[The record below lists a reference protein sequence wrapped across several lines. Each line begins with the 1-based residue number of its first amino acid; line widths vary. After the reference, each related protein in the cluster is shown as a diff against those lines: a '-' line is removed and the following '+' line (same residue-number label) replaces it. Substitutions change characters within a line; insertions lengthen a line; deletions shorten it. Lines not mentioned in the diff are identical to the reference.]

1 MTGLVATVRGL
12 PLRAQVILAFAVIAT
27 LGALALIASRATAP
41 GMDLLYAGL
50 DSASAGEVVGELE
63 ALQIPYEV
71 RGDAI
76 YVAGDGRDRARMT
89 LAARGLPRQGQSGYE
104 ILDGLS
110 GFGTTSE
117 MFDAAYWRAK
127 EGELARTIVAFPD
140 VKAARVH
147 IAHGDRRPFRASTDG
162 PSASVAVTMEGGSVF
177 DRSRARAVRYLVALA
192 VPGLEPKRVSV
203 LDGAGTLLLAPGS
216 DDAAAGADAG
226 VSAAAATAREARLT
240 SELTRLLEAHVGKDR
255 ARVTVTVETNPG
267 AETVVE
273 RTIDP
278 TSRVAIHTD
287 TQETSEQGKTGA
299 DPAGAKT
306 NQPGEDQGA
315 APGSESSS
323 RTETRERVNY
333 EVSEVRRERTRAAGA
348 VERISVAV
356 LVDTAQ
362 PQPAAADGQAA
373 GEPQPVDLERLTDLV
388 KAAVG
393 FDADRGDVVSV
404 QAMRFAVA
412 PDAGTEVTALDL
424 PGPLMRNLPRLVES
438 GLIALVAL
446 ALLFFVVRPLM
457 ASGRGGG
464 AQAPASPAV
473 AGAAPQA
480 ALAAPEGGTAA
491 LSGPAGQAARL
502 EAPSGDTSPAGLLT
516 QVVARDPDAAADLLK
531 QWLNG
536 TPEREHA

>member
-1 MTGLVATVRGL
+1 MTGLVATVKGL
-12 PLRAQVILAFAVIAT
+12 PARGQVVLAFAVIAT
-27 LGALALIASRATAP
+27 LGALALMAARATAP
-41 GMDLLYAGL
+41 AMELLYAGL
-50 DSASAGEVVGELE
+50 DGASAGEVVGELD

-76 YVAGDGRDRARMT
+76 YVAGNRRDRARMT
-89 LAARGLPRQGQSGYE
+89 LAARGLPRQGQAGYE

-127 EGELARTIVAFPD
+127 EGELARTIVDFPD

-147 IAHGDRRPFRASTDG
+147 IAHGDRRPFRGSAEG
-162 PSASVAVTMEGGSVF
+162 PSASVAVTMEGGAVI
-177 DRSRARAVRYLVALA
+177 DRGRARAVRYLVALA

-203 LDGAGTLLLAPGS
+203 LDGAGTLLLAPGA
-216 DDAAAGADAG
+216 DDAGAGADAG
-226 VSAAAATAREARLT
+226 VSAAAASARETRLT
-240 SELTRLLEAHVGKDR
+240 TELTRLLEAHVGKDR

-287 TQETSEQGKTGA
+287 TQETAEQGKTGA

-306 NQPGEDQGA
+306 NQPGEDVQA

-356 LVDTAQ
+356 LVDAAQ
-362 PQPAAADGQAA
+362 PAPAAAEGQPA
-373 GEPQPVDLERLTDLV
+373 GEPQPVDLASLTELV

-393 FDADRGDVVSV
+393 FDADRGDMVSV
-404 QAMRFAVA
+404 QAMRFADL
-412 PDAGTEVTALDL
+412 PGTGTEVTALDV

-457 ASGRGGG
+457 ASGR
-464 AQAPASPAV
+464 AASEPAAAPAA
-473 AGAAPQA
+473 AGTIPQA
-480 ALAAPEGGTAA
+480 ALAAPQGGMAAAA
-491 LSGPAGQAARL
+491 LTGPAGQPARL
-502 EAPSGDTSPAGLLT
+502 EAPADTSPAGLLT
-516 QVVARDPDAAADLLK
+516 HVVSRDPDAAADLLK